1 MQTINDTIVAISTPI
16 GISAL
21 SITRLSGNNALN
33 IAKKLTKS
41 NDFTPRYAHL
51 KYIYNTNGNIIDKCI
66 VIYFKAPHSFSGEDI
81 VEFQSHG
88 GIAVPKN
95 IVDECILLGAKL
107 AKPGEFSKRA
117 ILNNKLDLSTAESIS
132 KLILAQSKQASEI
145 LARLLKG
152 DLGNFIESFRKDLIE
167 ILAHIEVLID
177 YAQEDLPKD
186 LESSIQKKLED
197 SIDKLDTI
205 YKHSLSKQHIID
217 GHRLVIIGRPNVGK
231 SSLLNK
237 LLLKD
242 RAIISNIA
250 GTTRDALEESITI
263 NNQIIKIIDTAG
275 IRKTSDK
282 IEQIGVN
289 KSLQYAKEATIIIAL
304 FDGSRE
310 FDDENIIEILNQN
323 KDKIIIA
330 AINKID
336 KEQLFDECKLKDFE
350 MIKISMLDSSVIK
363 LKDMI
368 GQKIS
373 SDTINNQDIIL
384 SSSRQIECIKSC
396 IVELQNAKENM
407 IDFEIFSFHI
417 NAALH
422 SLDLLTKPFC
432 NDEMLD
438 SMFSEFCL
446 GK

>member
-1 MQTINDTIVAISTPI
+1 MQNDTIVAISTPI

-21 SITRLSGNNALN
+21 SITRLSGKNALN
-33 IAKKLTKS
+33 IAQKITKS
-41 NDFTPRYAHL
+41 NHFTPRYAHL
-51 KYIYNTNGNIIDKCI
+51 KYIYNINGDIIDKCI

-95 IVDECILLGAKL
+95 IIDTCISLGARL
-107 AKPGEFSKRA
+107 ARAGEFSKRA

-132 KLILAQSKQASEI
+132 KLILSQSKQASEI

-152 DLGNFIESFRKDLIE
+152 DLKNFIESFRQELIE

-186 LESSIQKKLED
+186 LESSINKKLED
-197 SIDKLDTI
+197 SIKKLDEI
-205 YKHSLSKQHIID
+205 YSHSQSIQHIID
-217 GHRLVIIGRPNVGK
+217 GHRIAIIGRPNVGK

-275 IRKTSDK
+275 IRKTDNK
-282 IEQIGVN
+282 IEKIGVD

-310 FDDENIIEILNQN
+310 FDDENIIEILNKN

-330 AINKID
+330 AINKSD
-336 KEQLFDECKLKDFE
+336 KEQKFDEHKICDFE
-350 MIKISMLDSSVIK
+350 KIKISMLDSSVLRLKDLIAEKIK
-363 LKDMI
+363 LNP
-368 GQKIS
+368 
-373 SDTINNQDIIL
+373 INNQDIIL
-384 SSSRQIECIKSC
+384 SSTRQIECVRLC
-396 IVELQNAKENM
+396 IVELKNAKNNM
-407 IDFEIFSFHI
+407 ATLEIFSFHI
-417 NAALH
+417 NQALRA
-422 SLDLLTKPFC
+422 LNLLTKPFC